1 MSWLDLHMHSQI
13 SLDGE
18 FSPERLA
25 EICHDSGLKVVAL
38 SDHNSVR
45 GVERMMTACSR
56 FGIREIPAV
65 ELDCIF
71 EGVDL
76 HLLGYGID
84 FQDPRYREL
93 EEDILSQKKKNS
105 SEVMKILKDTGI
117 FFEEEKVLAMSRDGI
132 VVGET
137 IAEAALADDRNSE
150 NPLLASYREGGERS
164 DNPYVNFFWD
174 YCSQGKPAYLPVSYP
189 SFEEAQKLIADT
201 GGISVIAHPINTVGR
216 SRERISAMKEKGAAG
231 LEVYSSYHKK
241 EDVEWFHKLAEELGM
256 LETMGSDFHGKTK
269 PSVIPGG
276 TGGDQKEEKSLSLL
290 VYLLKMHRIF

>member
-1 MSWLDLHMHSQI
+1 
-13 SLDGE
+13 
-18 FSPERLA
+18 
-25 EICHDSGLKVVAL
+25 
-38 SDHNSVR
+38 
-45 GVERMMTACSR
+45 
-56 FGIREIPAV
+56 
-65 ELDCIF
+65 
-71 EGVDL
+71 
-76 HLLGYGID
+76 
-84 FQDPRYREL
+84 
-93 EEDILSQKKKNS
+93 
-105 SEVMKILKDTGI
+105 
-117 FFEEEKVLAMSRDGI
+117 MSRDGV

-150 NPLLASYREGGERS
+150 NPLLVPYREGGERS

-290 VYLLKMHRIF
+290 DYLLKMHRIF

>member
-117 FFEEEKVLAMSRDGI
+117 FFEEEKVLAMSRDGGCGRGKQLRRRPWRMTEI
-132 VVGET
+132 QKILFWHLT
-137 IAEAALADDRNSE
+137 
-150 NPLLASYREGGERS
+150 ER
-164 DNPYVNFFWD
+164 
-174 YCSQGKPAYLPVSYP
+174 
-189 SFEEAQKLIADT
+189 
-201 GGISVIAHPINTVGR
+201 
-216 SRERISAMKEKGAAG
+216 AG
-231 LEVYSSYHKK
+231 N
-241 EDVEWFHKLAEELGM
+241 DQI
-256 LETMGSDFHGKTK
+256 
-269 PSVIPGG
+269 IP
-276 TGGDQKEEKSLSLL
+276 
-290 VYLLKMHRIF
+290 M

>member
-117 FFEEEKVLAMSRDGI
+117 FFEEEKVLAMSRDGV
-132 VVGET
+132 VVG
-137 IAEAALADDRNSE
+137 
-150 NPLLASYREGGERS
+150 
-164 DNPYVNFFWD
+164 
-174 YCSQGKPAYLPVSYP
+174 
-189 SFEEAQKLIADT
+189 
-201 GGISVIAHPINTVGR
+201 
-216 SRERISAMKEKGAAG
+216 
-231 LEVYSSYHKK
+231 
-241 EDVEWFHKLAEELGM
+241 
-256 LETMGSDFHGKTK
+256 
-269 PSVIPGG
+269 
-276 TGGDQKEEKSLSLL
+276 
-290 VYLLKMHRIF
+290 

>member
-117 FFEEEKVLAMSRDGI
+117 FFEEEKVLAMSRDGV

-137 IAEAALADDRNSE
+137 IGEAALADDRNSE
-150 NPLLASYREGGERS
+150 NPLLAPYREGGERS

-201 GGISVIAHPINTVGR
+201 GGNFGNRPSDQYGGPQQGKNQRHERKGCGR
-216 SRERISAMKEKGAAG
+216 
-231 LEVYSSYHKK
+231 
-241 EDVEWFHKLAEELGM
+241 
-256 LETMGSDFHGKTK
+256 
-269 PSVIPGG
+269 PGG
-276 TGGDQKEEKSLSLL
+276 LQQLS
-290 VYLLKMHRIF
+290 

>member
-76 HLLGYGID
+76 HLLG
-84 FQDPRYREL
+84 L
-93 EEDILSQKKKNS
+93 
-105 SEVMKILKDTGI
+105 
-117 FFEEEKVLAMSRDGI
+117 
-132 VVGET
+132 
-137 IAEAALADDRNSE
+137 
-150 NPLLASYREGGERS
+150 
-164 DNPYVNFFWD
+164 W
-174 YCSQGKPAYLPVSYP
+174 
-189 SFEEAQKLIADT
+189 
-201 GGISVIAHPINTVGR
+201 
-216 SRERISAMKEKGAAG
+216 
-231 LEVYSSYHKK
+231 
-241 EDVEWFHKLAEELGM
+241 
-256 LETMGSDFHGKTK
+256 
-269 PSVIPGG
+269 
-276 TGGDQKEEKSLSLL
+276 
-290 VYLLKMHRIF
+290 